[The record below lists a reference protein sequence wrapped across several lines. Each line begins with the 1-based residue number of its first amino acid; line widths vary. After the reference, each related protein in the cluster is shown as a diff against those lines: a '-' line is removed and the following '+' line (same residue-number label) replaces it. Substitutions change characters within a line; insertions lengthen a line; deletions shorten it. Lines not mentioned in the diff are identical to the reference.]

1 MACLVRPNRAT
12 HCHRRCWRTKG
23 DFDKQLCGQSVQRH
37 TVRKRASCIMGLS
50 PGAPNSCSFC
60 ASQFF
65 GKMPQDDLHISKMNC
80 YGSIPGLPFSTS
92 INLLAPF
99 QDVLQLPLLL
109 SSVFTC
115 CVWRHVCTP
124 KRFFMYFR
132 LPKVCILCSIA
143 PKTMNCFVFFLSWGH
158 LIFFVSFLET
168 VLELS
173 ILYRDIGQTPEMYF
187 SIVPM
192 CTPCMIRET

>member
-1 MACLVRPNRAT
+1 MI
-12 HCHRRCWRTKG
+12 
-23 DFDKQLCGQSVQRH
+23 
-37 TVRKRASCIMGLS
+37 CIY
-50 PGAPNSCSFC
+50 
-60 ASQFF
+60 Q
-65 GKMPQDDLHISKMNC
+65 KMDC
-80 YGSIPGLPFSTS
+80 YGSIPRLLFSTS

-99 QDVLQLPLLL
+99 QDALQLPLLL
-109 SSVFTC
+109 SNVFTC

-124 KRFFMYFR
+124 KYFFMYFR

-143 PKTMNCFVFFLSWGH
+143 PKTMNSFVFFLSWGH

-168 VLELS
+168 VLDLS

-192 CTPCMIRET
+192 CTPCMIRETQGFHHLMSSIYYCTPPAETNPYSPPTTHGPLRLVNQMNSFKESYLM